1 MLKPLKDVQA
11 TNKKTSNIHEL
22 QNDRDLY
29 NFTDCKSVINT
40 NYLTSDQFLN
50 ESTGGHDLVVHPLNL
65 VSVRHEIKPLES
77 LIFKCLL
84 V

>member
-1 MLKPLKDVQA
+1 MLKALKDVQA

-22 QNDRDLY
+22 QHDRDLY
-29 NFTDCKSVINT
+29 NYTGCKSVIDT
-40 NYLTSDQFLN
+40 NCLTSDQFLN
-50 ESTGGHDLVVHPLNL
+50 ESTGGHDLVLHPLHL
-65 VSVRHEIKPLES
+65 VSARHEIKPLES